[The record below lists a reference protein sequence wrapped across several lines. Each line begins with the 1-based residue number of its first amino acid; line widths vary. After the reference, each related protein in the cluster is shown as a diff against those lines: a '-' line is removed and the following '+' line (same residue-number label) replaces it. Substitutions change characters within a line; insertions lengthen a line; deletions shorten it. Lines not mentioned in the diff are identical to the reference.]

1 MRRLGTRR
9 NHGHERGGTP
19 AVDSPEPAEVAPVAN
34 GFHREPR
41 CRVCRNDAV
50 REKVN
55 GLLALGASY
64 AQVARALAADNAELD
79 KCDEVTVDSV
89 RTHAARHF
97 PVQNVAKAIYREILE
112 RRARENA
119 VDFVNGVATALT
131 PMAFLE
137 TVMVR
142 AYETLVDPG
151 TTVDVNTGML
161 AAGRLQA
168 LVESR
173 AGETE
178 PRRDHRE
185 DESRHRG
192 GALDSATRVVAGD
205 QAQARGRRRARRAAG
220 GAGRRGFR
228 ARRRPV
234 RA

>member
-1 MRRLGTRR
+1 MGMSEAARL
-9 NHGHERGGTP
+9 P
-19 AVDSPEPAEVAPVAN
+19 VDSPEPAEVAPVAN

-55 GLLALGASY
+55 ELLALGASY
-64 AQVARALAADNAELD
+64 AQVARALAADDAELD
-79 KCDEVTVDSV
+79 KCDRVTSDSV

-97 PVQNVAKAIYREILE
+97 PVQNVARATYREILE

-131 PMAFLE
+131 PMALYE
-137 TVMVR
+137 TIMVR
-142 AYETLVDPG
+142 GYETLVDPG

-173 AGETE
+173 AGEMSLAEIIVKMNRVIEAVRSTVPESMWPEIRRQLEGDDDAAE
-178 PRRDHRE
+178 PLEEPEEE
-185 DESRHRG
+185 DWDGFEP
-192 GALDSATRVVAGD
+192 DDDPFDAG
-205 QAQARGRRRARRAAG
+205 
-220 GAGRRGFR
+220 
-228 ARRRPV
+228 
-234 RA
+234 